1 MSLMLLCVLALFSLV
16 HKGNEGTVG
25 ILFFRQKTTKDYM
38 QKVNTNSENKEKCW
52 CNIFFRQTKQK
63 PDHEDWAARH
73 VSVFSYVFSFCLGG
87 LVCHAIAIHE
97 ASVVTPVA
105 CNNLWNCLE
114 GNPNRRL
121 ICDGFRYGFHLGVT
135 SGPDVKG
142 KPACVSHH
150 H

>member
-52 CNIFFRQTKQK
+52 CNIFFAKQNK
-63 PDHEDWAARH
+63 NQIMKIRPLGM
-73 VSVFSYVFSFCLGG
+73 SVYFHVFSFCLGG
-87 LVCHAIAIHE
+87 LVCNAIPIHE

-105 CNNLWNCLE
+105 CNNLWNCLD

-121 ICDGFRYGFHLGVT
+121 ICDGCRYGFHLGVT
-135 SGPDVKG
+135 YGPDVKR
-142 KPACVSHH
+142 KPACVSDHH
-150 H
+150 